1 MNAFEFDEHK
11 SSVNL
16 KKHGI
21 NFVDAQKLWEDPD
34 LVEISA
40 QTSNEPRVLIIGLI
54 KGKHW
59 SSVVI
64 YREDKIRIISVRCSR
79 KSEVELYES

>member
-1 MNAFEFDEHK
+1 MSAFEFDEQK

-21 NFVDAQKLWEDPD
+21 NFVDAQKLWEDLD

-40 QTSNEPRVLIIGLI
+40 KTSNESRVLIIGLI
-54 KGKHW
+54 EGKHW
-59 SSVVI
+59 SSVI
-64 YREDKIRIISVRCSR
+64 THREDKIRIISVRRSR